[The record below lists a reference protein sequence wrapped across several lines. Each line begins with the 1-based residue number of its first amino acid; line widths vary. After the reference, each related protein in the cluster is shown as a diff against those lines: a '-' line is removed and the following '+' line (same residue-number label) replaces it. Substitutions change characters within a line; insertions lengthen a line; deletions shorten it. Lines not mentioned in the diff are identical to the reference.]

1 MKDICLEDVIAAV
14 STPVGNGGI
23 SIVRLSGKESVEIV
37 SRIFRGGNLL
47 SKKSHTMSFG
57 YIIDPFN
64 EKTID
69 EVLVSVMLAPK
80 TYTCENVVEINC
92 HGGLQASKKILEIVL
107 NEGARLAETGEF
119 TKRAFL
125 NGRIDLTQ
133 AEAVIDI
140 ITSKTELGRQSALNQ
155 LEGSLKKAVYNLRD
169 NLLTLIAIIEASI
182 DYPEHDIEEETYF
195 QLNQKITQIFSETS
209 ELLESADRGKIV
221 REGISTVIL
230 GKPNV
235 GKSSLLNYL
244 LDEER
249 AIVTNVPGTTR
260 DIVEETVNIEGIPI
274 KIVDTAGIRNTD
286 DEVEKIGVEKAKEY
300 SKKADLILMVIDGSK
315 PLEEDDIEIFSTIKD
330 KKIIVILNKIDLP
343 LAVDIDKISK
353 QEIVPVSTLN
363 KTGMDELV
371 EKLKNMFFN
380 GEMEVNDQVM
390 VSNIRHKNALF
401 RAKNNLEKALEAINI
416 EMPVDLISIDL
427 MEAYDHYG
435 EIVGENVDDALI
447 DRIFSQFCLGK

>member
-195 QLNQKITQIFSETS
+195 QLNQKITQIFSKTS

-390 VSNIRHKNALF
+390 VSNVRHKNALF
-401 RAKNNLEKALEAINI
+401 RAKNNLKKALEAINI